1 MRSEPI
7 EYQKRT
13 VAKWLEAL
21 LDGSLAL
28 PRFQRS
34 YVWTDRKIAD
44 LIMALL
50 GGRPVGTMLL
60 IDRYKNPVPPNV
72 SIDALR
78 HLERFAPRPISGV
91 DSDLAECTELILDG
105 QQRLTSLWRAIEL
118 GASAGLEDTERH
130 EGHAFLEVHDISAN
144 SLEPLNVVFPAR
156 NAAASYLADP
166 PEAAS
171 RNLVPFRLFDP
182 RHADASTKDL
192 QADPL
197 MGWCSQVSH
206 NDMNRGVGL
215 WTRIEKQLRT
225 PFLAR
230 NIWYA
235 KLPRNMGRSAAI
247 QVFVKVNE
255 SSAVIR
261 KFDIA
266 VAEFDKNATRKSL
279 RQEISEWAEAVTH
292 AENFFGSDEER
303 MIPQVGELVLKVACL
318 QEGKNPTD
326 KHFTSRDVLKRLG
339 DPGRLHAIFD
349 GIEWTLE
356 FLAEERIWRDKH
368 LPSAVPLRVI
378 PALFSRLRDI
388 ADASDMEGIARRCLR
403 AYLWRAF
410 ITDRYARSANT
421 RLRDDFVAL
430 QKLFDRLPK
439 IGDPIG
445 QMKRYVPVFS
455 NAFPLPKRDALYDLD
470 DPLAPPTRKD
480 SLSRSLLVASLQKGA
495 KDFGSGAAVSE
506 SNVGTREAHH
516 LFPKG
521 FLRSLKPAVTEPKQ
535 INHCLNYA
543 LVSGPTNRRIAAKA
557 PLDYLRDR
565 YRRDVS
571 LMEEELRAR
580 IESHL
585 IPYEA
590 LEVRERN
597 SRNAYHQFLKKRAGL
612 LEPAIRKLADGQTV

>member
-1 MRSEPI
+1 MTTEPI
-7 EYQKRT
+7 EYEKRT

-44 LIMALL
+44 LIMALFQ
-50 GGRPVGTMLL
+50 GRPVGTMLL
-60 IDRYKNPVPPNV
+60 IDRYRGAVPPEA
-72 SIDALR
+72 SIEALR
-78 HLERFAPRPISGV
+78 SLERFTPRPISGV
-91 DSDLAECTELILDG
+91 DSDLVDCTELILDG

-118 GASAGLEDTERH
+118 GASGGLEDTERH
-130 EGHAFLEVHDISAN
+130 ESHAFLEVHDLSAN
-144 SLEPLNVVFPAR
+144 RLDPINVIFPAR
-156 NAAASYLADP
+156 KSATSCLADP
-166 PEAAS
+166 IEAAS
-171 RNLVPFRLFDP
+171 QNLIPLLLFDP
-182 RHADASTKDL
+182 RHAEASTQDL

-197 MGWCSQVSH
+197 VGWCSQVSH
-206 NDMNRGVGL
+206 NDMNRGIGL
-215 WTRIEKQLRT
+215 WTRIEKQLRN

-235 KLPRNMGRSAAI
+235 KLPRSMDRSSAI

-266 VAEFDKNATRKSL
+266 VAEFDKNANRKSL
-279 RQEISEWAEAVTH
+279 RQEIADWAEAVTH
-292 AENFFGSDEER
+292 AENFFGSDEEK
-303 MIPQVGELVLKVACL
+303 MIPHVGELVLKVACL

-326 KHFTSRDVLKRLG
+326 KHFTSPDVLERLG
-339 DPGRLHAIFD
+339 DSDRLRAIFD

-368 LPSAVPLRVI
+368 LPSAVPLRVL
-378 PALFSRLRDI
+378 PALFPALRDI
-388 ADASDMEGIARRCLR
+388 ADASDGEGVARRCLR

-410 ITDRYARSANT
+410 VTDRYARSANT

-430 QKLFDRLPK
+430 KKLFDHLPE
-439 IGDPIG
+439 IADPVR
-445 QMKRYVPVFS
+445 QMKREVPIFS
-455 NAFPLPKRDALYDLD
+455 DAFPLPKCAALHDLG

-480 SLSRSLLVASLQKGA
+480 SLSRSLLVATLQKGA
-495 KDFGSGAAVSE
+495 KDFGSGATVSE

-521 FLRSLKPAVTEPKQ
+521 FLRSLEPAVTEPKQ
-535 INHCLNYA
+535 VNHCLNYA

-557 PLDYLRDR
+557 PLAYLKDR
-565 YRRDVS
+565 YRRDAG
-571 LMEEELRAR
+571 LNEPELKAR

-590 LEVRERN
+590 LNVKARN
-597 SRNAYHQFLKKRAGL
+597 SRSDYQEFLKERAGL
-612 LEPAIRKLADGQTV
+612 LEPAIRRLADGQPV